1 MILRRYLTQQVLTT
15 TLITLFFLMLLML
28 GGRVIR
34 YFGMAAEGQLDV
46 GLLFVII
53 GYNLPMFLELILPL
67 SFFVALMLVF
77 GRMYVDNEMG
87 VLFASGISR
96 GRLTSLLIPLMLLLF
111 VIEAGISI
119 WAKPWGIAKNEKIW
133 QNQALTSALDL
144 IRPQEFI
151 SSGDY
156 HFYVDK
162 FDREK
167 RELHGL
173 YVIQQRTNDKGEKI
187 GNDILITAERAVQ
200 VATSEDDPL
209 TQLDLFNGRRYEIHE
224 KSAIYNQTYFDSY
237 RISIKKPISDNVNEE
252 NITTQPLNK
261 LLKNLHK
268 AEAKAELG
276 YRLSLPFL
284 MIIAVML
291 ATPLAQVNPRQG
303 RWLRLLPAILI
314 FVSCAVSIISLK
326 SAISKQKVSEFAY
339 IWLLLG
345 FMGFALILNWQ
356 QQLRHYLRYKFGKH
370 TMVNGGT
377 KP

>member
-28 GGRVIR
+28 GGRLIR
-34 YFGMAAEGQLDV
+34 YFGMAAEGQLDI
-46 GLLFVII
+46 GLLFIII
-53 GYNLPMFLELILPL
+53 GNNLPMFLELILPL

-87 VLFASGISR
+87 VLFASGLSR
-96 GRLTSLLIPLMLLLF
+96 GRLTFLLMPLILLLF

-144 IRPQEFI
+144 IRPQAFI
-151 SSGDY
+151 NSGDY
-156 HFYVDK
+156 HFYVEK

-173 YVIQQRTNDKGEKI
+173 YVIQQRTNEQGEKI
-187 GNDILITAERAVQ
+187 GNAILITAERAVQ
-200 VATSEDDPL
+200 VATSDDDPL
-209 TQLDLFNGRRYEIHE
+209 TQLDLFNGRRYEINE
-224 KSAIYNQTYFDSY
+224 QSAIYNQTYFDSY
-237 RISIKKPISDNVNEE
+237 RISIKKPVNETVNEE
-252 NITTQPLNK
+252 NIATQPINK
-261 LLKNLHK
+261 LFQNLQK
-268 AEAKAELG
+268 SEAKAELG
-276 YRLSLPFL
+276 YRFSLPFL

-326 SAISKQKVSEFAY
+326 SAISKQKVSIFAY

-345 FMGFALILNWQ
+345 FMTFSLLLNWQ
-356 QQLRHYLRYKFGKH
+356 QQLRHRLRYVFGNQ
-370 TMVNGGT
+370 TTVNGGT